1 MTPTTQVLDILR
13 CDNLGLA
20 FSAKQV
26 LAGISLAMPEH
37 QVTAIIGPSG
47 SGKSTF
53 LKALN
58 RTLELTPGARIT
70 RGDISCRGASILDAR
85 QDLQSLRKRIGLIHQ
100 TPVPFP
106 MSIMENVLFGVRFHG
121 HWCGRS
127 PEQAAR
133 EHLEQAG
140 LWDEVKDR
148 LHEPAGKLSGGQQQ
162 RLCIARTLANQP
174 EIILMDEPCSALDP
188 HSSAQIEELI
198 LKLKGSLT
206 FVMVTHNLAQARR
219 VADRVALFWTDNG
232 PGHLIEEGA
241 TEQMFARPMQELTA
255 AYISGS
261 RG

>member
-1 MTPTTQVLDILR
+1 MTHNGQVPSFLR

-20 FSAKQV
+20 YGAKQV
-26 LAGISLAMPEH
+26 LNGISLAIPEH
-37 QVTAIIGPSG
+37 EITAIIGPSG

-53 LKALN
+53 LRSLN
-58 RTLELTPGARIT
+58 RTLELTPGARVT
-70 RGDISCRGASILDAR
+70 SGDITYRGASVLDAA

-106 MSIMENVLFGVRFHG
+106 MSIIENVLFGVRFHG
-121 HWCGRS
+121 HWSGRS
-127 PEQAAR
+127 PEEAAR

-188 HSSAQIEELI
+188 RSAAQVEELI
-198 LKLKGSLT
+198 LNLKSNLT

-219 VADRVALFWTDNG
+219 IAGRVALFWADNS
-232 PGHLIEEGA
+232 PGRLAEEGA
-241 TEQMFARPMQELTA
+241 TEHMFSQPTQEVTA
-255 AYISGS
+255 AYISGN